1 MIYSWFEDRNM
12 HMTFAYISRLMYVKS
27 SSLIRR
33 HQNKVLFCQD
43 RINPNINNTILDYS
57 LNHCLSKEEA
67 KAYVMLDHDQTQYF
81 SILTVIE
88 TSGLVANSLDCRM

>member
-1 MIYSWFEDRNM
+1 
-12 HMTFAYISRLMYVKS
+12 MTFAYISRLMYVKS

-57 LNHCLSKEEA
+57 LAGYEKE
-67 KAYVMLDHDQTQYF
+67 KAYVMLDHDQIQSF
-81 SILTVIE
+81 SSLTVIE
-88 TSGLVANSLDCRM
+88 TSGLVANSLDCRT